1 MTEADRELNKYD
13 REIEGKT
20 DKKIMSIDELR
31 LHLKRALEPNLPA
44 NFPSLSKTQLN
55 ALAKSNKIPH
65 FTLVGW
71 GKPKGCSRSTMNGG

>member
-55 ALAKSNKIPH
+55 A